1 MKMDAA
7 LNELPEQRAV
17 AVPEDYINPGDGL
30 LYCGKCRTPKE
41 AFFDENRRHG
51 DFIKHTVLCKCAGE
65 EAERKAAEEKKWKR
79 QNYLQN
85 LRAEA
90 FSDIPAYT
98 WRFESAAVLTPQLQ
112 KVKAYADRW
121 EEFSRENIGLLL
133 FGNVGTGKSYAA
145 GCVAN
150 ALLDRGISVRFIGLA
165 DAVNRMQGVM
175 GEERERCIKYL
186 MRPDLLIFDDL
197 GAERSTSF
205 GKERVFDLVNRRLL
219 SGKPMIVT
227 TNIPLY
233 SIKNSED
240 VDCQRIYGRVL
251 EACLP
256 VNFDGANLRA
266 AKAAQN
272 NQRAIKMLSESE
284 SANAEKVIE
293 SPQTHQ
299 Q

>member
-7 LNELPEQRAV
+7 LNDLLEQGSA
-17 AVPEDYINPGDGL
+17 AAPEDHINPDDGL

-186 MRPDLLIFDDL
+186 MSRKKPDDVIQIDL
-197 GAERSTSF
+197 DLASLPITSVEASATYEKLRDYVRDTT
-205 GKERVFDLVNRRLL
+205 GLKVSSLNVSQVKRKLGLEVGENHNPPKSDNTRVPQCPPEKEKAIIDA
-219 SGKPMIVT
+219 
-227 TNIPLY
+227 
-233 SIKNSED
+233 
-240 VDCQRIYGRVL
+240 L
-251 EACLP
+251 EH
-256 VNFDGANLRA
+256 F
-266 AKAAQN
+266 
-272 NQRAIKMLSESE
+272 KML
-284 SANAEKVIE
+284 
-293 SPQTHQ
+293 PQDG
-299 Q
+299 